1 MFYSLLAGIKIAHP
15 EEELQRSPDE
25 EDKMLISM
33 EDGVCRLW
41 GYFRR
46 VVRYLD
52 MILRSDRPVRQ

>member
-1 MFYSLLAGIKIAHP
+1 MLAGIKIAHSK
-15 EEELQRSPDE
+15 EDLQRSPDE

-33 EDGVCRLW
+33 EGGVCRLW

-52 MILRSDRPVRQ
+52 MILRSDRPVRQL